1 MILIYNPNCSK
12 SRELREILDA
22 RGFTPRERD
31 YLQAPLARTEL
42 GALQHQLGCDA
53 IEMVRQKEDAFRE
66 QGLTRK
72 SSEDAIF
79 SAIEQDPTLLQR
91 PIVIWHD
98 RAVIARPPSIA
109 FSLLPDRSFSVRPA
123 SFEALEQ
130 LVNRMLI
137 SPLDL
142 DPSVY
147 RHEWRDADI
156 MLGCFDDDTGEC
168 VGSAMFFEQPF
179 EGAPAWRLRAMA
191 IDERYQGLGLGR
203 SLLKRGAEAIRE
215 RQGGLDLMWCNAR
228 EHAAAFY
235 RSAGWVVVSD
245 RFDIEGVGP
254 HYKMTKTMRP

>member
-12 SRELREILDA
+12 SREIREILSQ

-31 YLQAPLARTEL
+31 YLQTPLARSEL
-42 GALQHQLGCDA
+42 VALQLQLQCDA
-53 IEMVRQKEDAFRE
+53 VEMIRTKEDAFRE
-66 QGLTRK
+66 QGLTR
-72 SSEDAIF
+72 SSSDDAIL
-79 SAIEQDPTLLQR
+79 SAIEKAPTLLQR

-98 RAVIARPPSIA
+98 RAVIARPPRIV
-109 FSLLPDRSFSVRPA
+109 FSLVPDRTFSVRSA
-123 SFEALEQ
+123 TFEALEE

-156 MLGCFDDDTGEC
+156 MLGCFDDESGEC

-203 SLLKRGAEAIRE
+203 ALLVRGADAIRA
-215 RQGGLDLMWCNAR
+215 RQGTLDLMWCNAR
-228 EHAAAFY
+228 EHSTAFY
-235 RSAGWVVVSD
+235 RSAGWTIVSD
-245 RFDIEGVGP
+245 RFDIDGVGP
-254 HYKMTKTMRP
+254 HYKMTKSMGR